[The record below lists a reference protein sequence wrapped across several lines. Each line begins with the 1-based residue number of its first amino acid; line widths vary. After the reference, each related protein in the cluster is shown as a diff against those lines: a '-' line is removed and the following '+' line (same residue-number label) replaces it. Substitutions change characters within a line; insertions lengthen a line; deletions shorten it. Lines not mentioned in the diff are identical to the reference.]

1 MGAQYDYHFLILGP
15 GLSAVWFTQAAREY
29 WLRFRPVVSSRWE
42 ILSNVPASSSVAVTL
57 LARSDAA
64 SLISQ
69 QIAAIR
75 PDIRLDVIAA
85 DDLPTVEALM
95 DDRAAT
101 QQPFG

>member
-15 GLSAVWFTQAAREY
+15 GLSAAWFTQAAREY
-29 WLRFRPVVSSRWE
+29 WLRFRPVVSRRWE
-42 ILSNVPASSSVAVTL
+42 ILSNVPAGSSVAVTL

-69 QIAAIR
+69 QIASIR
-75 PDIRLDVIAA
+75 PDLRLDVIAA
-85 DDLPTVEALM
+85 DDLPTVEALL